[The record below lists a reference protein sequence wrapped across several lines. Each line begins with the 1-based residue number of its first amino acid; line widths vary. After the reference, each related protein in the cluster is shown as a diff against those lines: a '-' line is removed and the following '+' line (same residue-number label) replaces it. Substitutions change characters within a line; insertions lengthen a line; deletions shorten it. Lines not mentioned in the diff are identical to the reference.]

1 MNPASTCLLEAE
13 DIVKTFPGVKALSG
27 AGLQVH
33 AGRLVALLGENGAG
47 KSTLMN
53 VISGVF
59 RPDSGTIRVDGKS
72 VQFTNT
78 REAQAQGIGIVHQE
92 LNLVP
97 YLSVAENVFLGN
109 EPRAWSGLVDFKK
122 MDADT
127 AQILERVDLRVEPST
142 LVSDLRVGQQQLV
155 EIAKALASDARVL
168 ILDEPTSSLSSHE
181 VESLFSVVRDLKE
194 DGVGLV
200 YITHKF
206 EELAPICDDVVIM
219 RDGER
224 VGEGLLSEMSRDRIV
239 QLMAG
244 RESKELF
251 QKADTELGAEIFRA
265 ENISLVAQGVGRP
278 FLVENVSLSLREGE
292 VLGLFGLVG
301 AGRTELLECLFGA
314 HAGVATGT
322 VYIDGE
328 EVVFHSPADAIAARM
343 AFAPEDRKRD
353 GLVLP
358 MSVLENASL
367 PTLEKSIR
375 GGLVDE
381 SKESAFIKPFV
392 DRFRVKTPSLQQ
404 AVVNLSGGNQQK
416 VILAKWLAT
425 EPRILLLDEPTR
437 GIDVNAKREIYSF
450 IDELSKAGL
459 GLIVVS
465 SELPEIL
472 ALADRVIVL
481 CEGKKI
487 AEFSREEAS
496 PERVLH
502 AALPDEAA
510 VPDSK

>member
-1 MNPASTCLLEAE
+1 MISEAKCILEAE
-13 DIVKTFPGVKALSG
+13 EIVKTFPGVKALSG
-27 AGLQVH
+27 AGLSVYS
-33 AGRLVALLGENGAG
+33 GRLVALLGENGAG

-53 VISGVF
+53 VLSGVF
-59 RPDSGTIRVDGKS
+59 QPDSGTIRVDGEC
-72 VQFTNT
+72 VQFANT
-78 REAQAQGIGIVHQE
+78 REAQARGIGIVHQE
-92 LNLVP
+92 LNLIP

-109 EPRAWSGLVDFKK
+109 EPKSWSGLVDFRK
-122 MDADT
+122 MEAET
-127 AQILERVDLRVEPST
+127 AKVLERVDLRVDPSE
-142 LVSDLRVGQQQLV
+142 LVSNLRVGQQQLV
-155 EIAKALASDARVL
+155 EIAKALASEARVL

-181 VESLFSVVRDLKE
+181 VDTLFSVVRDLKA
-194 DGVGLV
+194 DGVGLI

-206 EELAPICDDVVIM
+206 EELAPICDEVVVM
-219 RDGER
+219 RDGQR
-224 VGEGLLSEMSRDRIV
+224 VGEGQLAEMSRDRIV

-251 QKADTELGAEIFRA
+251 QKVDTVLGEEVLRA
-265 ENISLVAQGVGRP
+265 ESISLPAQGVGRP
-278 FLVENVSLSLREGE
+278 FLVNDVSLSLKKGE

-322 VYIDGE
+322 VFIDGE
-328 EVVFHSPADAIAARM
+328 EIQFRTPADAIAARM

-367 PTLEKSIR
+367 PTLDKSVR
-375 GGLVDE
+375 GGLVDV
-381 SKESAFIKPFV
+381 SKETEYIKPFI
-392 DRFRVKTPSLQQ
+392 DRFRVKTPSMQQ

-437 GIDVNAKREIYSF
+437 GIDVNAKREIYTF
-450 IDELSKAGL
+450 IDELAKAGL

-472 ALADRVIVL
+472 ALSDRVIVL
-481 CEGKKI
+481 CEGRKT
-487 AEFSREEAS
+487 AEFSREEAT

-502 AALPDEAA
+502 AALPDEVA
-510 VPDSK
+510 VID

>member
-1 MNPASTCLLEAE
+1 MSLDVPCLLEAE
-13 DIVKTFPGVKALSG
+13 GIVKTFPGVKALSG
-27 AGLQVH
+27 AGLQVR

-53 VISGVF
+53 VLSGVLK
-59 RPDSGTIRVDGKS
+59 PDSGTIRIDGRS
-72 VQFTNT
+72 VQFSNT
-78 REAQAQGIGIVHQE
+78 REAQGLGIGIVHQE

-97 YLSVAENVFLGN
+97 HLSVAENVFLGR
-109 EPRAWSGLVDFKK
+109 EPTAWNGLVDFKK
-122 MDADT
+122 MEDDT
-127 AQILERVDLRVEPST
+127 SEILKRVDLRVKPSL
-142 LVSDLRVGQQQLV
+142 LVSELRVGQQQLV
-155 EIAKALASDARVL
+155 EIAKALSSDARVL
-168 ILDEPTSSLSSHE
+168 ILDEPTSSLSTHE
-181 VESLFSVVRDLKE
+181 VETLFSVVRDLKS

-219 RDGER
+219 RDGEL
-224 VGEGLLSEMSRDRIV
+224 VGEGLLADMSRDRIV

-251 QKADTELGAEIFRA
+251 QKSDTNLGAEVLRA
-265 ENISLVAQGVGRP
+265 EEISLPAEGVGRP
-278 FLVENVSLSLREGE
+278 FLVDKVSLRLRQGE

-314 HAGVATGT
+314 HAGIATGT
-322 VYIDGE
+322 VFIDGE
-328 EVVFHSPADAIAARM
+328 EVDFKSPADAIASRI

-367 PTLEKSIR
+367 PSLDKAIR
-375 GGLVDE
+375 FGLVDE
-381 SKESAFIKPFV
+381 PKEASFIKPFV
-392 DRFRVKTPSLQQ
+392 DRFRVKTPSMQQ

-450 IDELSKAGL
+450 IDELAKAGL

-465 SELPEIL
+465 SELPEVL
-472 ALADRVIVL
+472 ALSDRVVVL
-481 CEGKKI
+481 CEGRKT
-487 AEFSREEAS
+487 AEFSREEAT
-496 PERVLH
+496 PECVLH

-510 VPDSK
+510 VVS